1 MMTSP
6 FNDHRADVILRT
18 SDLVDFRVHTLVL
31 SLVSPVFDSM
41 FNLPQ
46 PPDAEDA
53 LPVISVSESSRTL
66 EKFLGFCYPGRDPE
80 LADLNDVGDMLEVMS
95 KYDVEAVKN
104 RVRKSLLAPIF
115 LETEPLRVFAIA
127 QLYHLEFETK
137 RAALYTL
144 RRPQFEVY
152 CAELE
157 RISARPYHRL
167 AKYGAKCR
175 TAAARVAT
183 VPNSDWIT
191 VRFAWFSCRKNPSPD
206 GEFRISNS
214 TGKVDRKHREGWFS
228 ISSPDAEFRISNSTG
243 KEHRD
248 WWLTYMRA
256 VSVALA
262 DIPWFNTP
270 KISQEIDIAMN
281 KALACDTCREN
292 IISEMR
298 TFNQLLAAEVE
309 RVVTEVSQICYFFLS
324 HTIILHCFQ
333 VRLEVRF

>member
-1 MMTSP
+1 MIRSP

-66 EKFLGFCYPGRDPE
+66 EKFLVFCYPGRDPE

-104 RVRKSLLAPIF
+104 RVRKSLLEPIF

-127 QLYHLEFETK
+127 QLYHLEYETR

-144 RRPQFEVY
+144 CRPQFEDY

-157 RISARPYHRL
+157 HISARPYYRL
-167 AKYGAKCR
+167 AEYGAKCR

-183 VPNSDWIT
+183 VPNFDWIT
-191 VRFAWFSCRKNPSPD
+191 VRVGWFSCKENSSPD
-206 GEFRISNS
+206 TEFRISNS
-214 TGKVDRKHREGWFS
+214 TRKMDRKH
-228 ISSPDAEFRISNSTG
+228 
-243 KEHRD
+243 

-262 DIPWFNTP
+262 DIPLFNTP

-281 KALACDTCREN
+281 KALACDTCRIS
-292 IISEMR
+292 IISKMR

-309 RVVTEVSQICYFFLS
+309 RVVIDVSQICYFLS
-324 HTIILHCFQ
+324 HMII
-333 VRLEVRF
+333 